1 MQASQIPQDIRT
13 IYSFLGQMLPEL
25 TDLMAIEVREWRAE
39 LRAAVQDWM
48 NGGSEPDWQGFRDWM
63 NDVAN
68 RLRRFAYKRTLR
80 VRGICHDDGMPA
92 LFPASEEA

>member
-39 LRAAVQDWM
+39 LRAAVQDWL
-48 NGGSEPDWQGFRDWM
+48 NGSSEPDRQGFREWM

-80 VRGICHDDGMPA
+80 VRGICLDDGMPA

>member
-39 LRAAVQDWM
+39 LRVAAQDWV

-63 NDVAN
+63 ND
-68 RLRRFAYKRTLR
+68 
-80 VRGICHDDGMPA
+80 ICHEDGMPA
-92 LFPASEEA
+92 LFPAREEA

>member
-39 LRAAVQDWM
+39 LRTAVREWKDG
-48 NGGSEPDWQGFRDWM
+48 NPEPDWQGFRDWM
-63 NDVAN
+63 ND
-68 RLRRFAYKRTLR
+68 
-80 VRGICHDDGMPA
+80 ICHDDGMPA